1 MRLGRQ
7 AAVFAL
13 VVALILPWAAAAE
26 PRPAD
31 RGLGERTALSAP
43 ALLSHLWGFLT
54 GLWEAAGAIADP
66 LGKPQATTDAGAI
79 LDPLGNPQPTADAGS
94 SLEPLG

>member
-13 VVALILPWAAAAE
+13 VLALTLPWAAAAE

-54 GLWEAAGAIADP
+54 CLWEAEGSRPDP
-66 LGKPQATTDAGAI
+66 LGNPQPTTDEGSS
-79 LDPLGNPQPTADAGS
+79 LDPLGNPQPTTDAGS
-94 SLEPLG
+94 SLDPLG

>member
-13 VVALILPWAAAAE
+13 VVALTLPWAAAAE
-26 PRPAD
+26 PQQVD
-31 RGLGERTALSAP
+31 RASSGRLALSAP

-54 GLWEAAGAIADP
+54 SLWEAAGPHADP
-66 LGKPQATTDAGAI
+66 LGTPQPTTDEGPRLDPLGTPQPTTDAGPW
-79 LDPLGNPQPTADAGS
+79 LDPLG
-94 SLEPLG
+94 